1 MTMTEHSSPDTLEPQ
16 GAAARQ
22 ATGFSSALISFA
34 GRVLASRRVAF
45 ALTFAAISSCVMTY
59 LVLTRRSTEIETVYL
74 MLNVTLVLLLMM
86 GAVIARHIV
95 MLWGKRRQ
103 GIAGSRLQVR
113 FVFVFSILAAVPA
126 ILMAVFSALFF
137 YFGVQAWF
145 NDRVSTA
152 VNESLNVAQAY
163 LKEHQQV
170 MRADV
175 LAMANDLNREASELT
190 RNRALFDR
198 AMQTQSSLRNLPEA
212 MVFQSNGDVLGRSRL
227 SFTLEFERF
236 TPKQME
242 AARAGELVLIT
253 GDSQGRI
260 RALVRLDGFLDA
272 YLYVGRV
279 VDANVL
285 GHMQKTQKAVA
296 EYTSLE
302 GRQSRLQVMITVMF
316 MAVAFLLLLAAIW
329 GGLMF
334 SQSLI
339 TPIGALISAAE
350 KVRDGDLSARVD
362 AVGDGDELTMLGAA
376 FNNMTSQLQHQQDE
390 LLTANRMLDERRR
403 FTEAVLAGAS
413 SGVIG
418 LDPSGNI
425 TLANTVADEL
435 LLGEG
440 RNTGLIGKKLVD
452 FLPEAEGLHN
462 TTLQIEYATPGGPR
476 RTLLLRVTDEQG
488 GSGAVA
494 TIDDISALASAQR
507 KAAWGDVARRIAHEI
522 KNPLTPIQLSAE
534 RLKRKY
540 LPQISE
546 DPETFEKCTE
556 TIIRQVHEIGHMV
569 GEFSAYARMP
579 LPVKRMEDIVDVCRD
594 AMVLQRQAHTDIGFD
609 FSSDETRIEA
619 NIDRSQLTQVLT
631 NLLQNAIDSI
641 HDRQQ
646 EQKNKMRG
654 YVSVTCGE
662 RGGNIEI
669 TVTDNGLGLPEKV
682 KDQLLEPYVTTKKK
696 GSGLGLAIVKK
707 IMEDHGGEIT
717 LENVMSEGLKSGAKA
732 VIIFSKGLTVANT
745 VRELA

>member
-1 MTMTEHSSPDTLEPQ
+1 MTTEHMHASENLAPMMKKII
-16 GAAARQ
+16 A
-22 ATGFSSALISFA
+22 FA
-34 GRVLASRRVAF
+34 SRLLASRRVAY
-45 ALTFAAISSCVMTY
+45 ALTFAAISSCVLTY
-59 LVLTRRSTEIETVYL
+59 VVLTRETSQIETVYL
-74 MLNVTLVLLLMM
+74 MLNLTLILLLMM

-95 MLWGKRRQ
+95 MLWGKRKQ
-103 GIAGSRLQVR
+103 GVAGSRLQVR
-113 FVFVFSILAAVPA
+113 FVFIFSILAAVPA

-137 YFGVQAWF
+137 YFGVQVWF

-152 VNESLNVAQAY
+152 INESLNVAQAY

-175 LAMANDLNREASELT
+175 LAMANDLNRGASELV
-190 RNRALFDR
+190 RNRGLFDR
-198 AMQTQSSLRNLPEA
+198 TMQTQSSLRNLPEA

-279 VDANVL
+279 VDATVL
-285 GHMQKTQKAVA
+285 GHMQKTEKAVA
-296 EYTSLE
+296 EYSSLE
-302 GRQSRLQVMITVMF
+302 SRQSRLQVMITVMF
-316 MAVAFLLLLAAIW
+316 MAVAVLLLLAAIW
-329 GGLMF
+329 GGLVF
-334 SQSLI
+334 SQSLV
-339 TPIGALISAAE
+339 TPIGALITAAE
-350 KVRDGDLSARVD
+350 KVRDGDLSARVH

-376 FNNMTSQLQHQQDE
+376 FNNMTSQLQRQQDE
-390 LLTANRMLDERRR
+390 LLQANRIMDERRR

-418 LDPSGNI
+418 LDHDGHI
-425 TLANTVADEL
+425 TLANTVAGEL
-435 LLGEG
+435 LSGDAQG
-440 RNTGLIGKKLVD
+440 DSLIGKKLVD
-452 FLPEAEGLHN
+452 FIPEAEGLHN
-462 TTLQIEYATPGGPR
+462 ATLQMEYALPGGPR

-534 RLKRKY
+534 RLRRKY

-579 LPVKRMEDIVDVCRD
+579 LPVKRSEDIVEVCRD
-594 AMVLQRQAHTDIGFD
+594 AMVLQREAHTDIVFD
-609 FSSDETRIEA
+609 FTTDMVRIDA
-619 NIDRSQLTQVLT
+619 SVDRSQLTQVMT

-646 EQKNKMRG
+646 GQDRSTAG
-654 YVSVTCGE
+654 RVSVSCGE
-662 RGGNIEI
+662 RAGNVEI
-669 TVTDNGLGLPEKV
+669 TVTDNGMGLPEKV

-707 IMEDHGGEIT
+707 IMEDHGGEII

-732 VIIFSKGLTVANT
+732 VIIFAKGLTAET
-745 VRELA
+745 AVREYA

>member
-1 MTMTEHSSPDTLEPQ
+1 MNMQRSYPGSSENGASGSSPVRTMLALTGRLLE
-16 GAAARQ
+16 
-22 ATGFSSALISFA
+22 
-34 GRVLASRRVAF
+34 SRRVAF
-45 ALTFAAISSCVMTY
+45 FLTLAAITSCVVTY
-59 LVLTRRSTEIETVYL
+59 LVLTRWSTEIETVYL
-74 MLNVTLVLLLMM
+74 MLNVTLALLLMM

-103 GIAGSRLQVR
+103 GVAGSRLQVR

-126 ILMAVFSALFF
+126 VLMAIFSSLFF

-145 NDRVSTA
+145 NERVSTA
-152 VNESLNVAQAY
+152 INESLNVAQAY

-175 LAMANDLNREASELT
+175 LAMANDINREVSDLM
-190 RNRALFDR
+190 RSRAGFDR
-198 AMQTQSSLRNLPEA
+198 FMQTQSSLRNLPEA

-253 GDSQGRI
+253 GDTQGRI
-260 RALVRLDGFLDA
+260 RALIRLDGFLDA
-272 YLYVGRV
+272 YLYVGRI
-279 VDANVL
+279 VDATVL
-285 GHMQKTQKAVA
+285 GHMQKTEKAVK

-302 GRQSRLQVMITVMF
+302 GRQSRLQVLITAMF
-316 MAVAFLLLLAAIW
+316 MAVAILLLLAAIW
-329 GGLMF
+329 GGLVF
-334 SQSLI
+334 SQALV
-339 TPIGALISAAE
+339 TPIGDLISAAE
-350 KVRDGDLSARVD
+350 RVRDGDLSARVN

-376 FNNMTSQLQHQQDE
+376 FNNMTSQLQRQQQE
-390 LLTANRMLDERRR
+390 LLTANGMLDERRR

-418 LDPSGNI
+418 LDPAGGI
-425 TLANTVADEL
+425 TLANTVAGEL
-435 LLGEG
+435 LLGDIHPD
-440 RNTGLIGKKLVD
+440 GLVGQRLVD
-452 FLPEAEGLHN
+452 LIPEAEGLHN
-462 TTLQIEYATPGGPR
+462 ATLQMEYATPGGPR

-534 RLKRKY
+534 RLRRKY
-540 LPQISE
+540 LPQISD

-579 LPVKRMEDIVDVCRD
+579 LPVKRTENIVDVCRD
-594 AMVLQRQAHTDIGFD
+594 AMILQKEAHADISFT
-609 FSSDETRIEA
+609 FASDAAKLEA
-619 NIDRSQLTQVLT
+619 NVDRSQLTQVLT

-641 HDRQQ
+641 YERQQ
-646 EQKNKMRG
+646 TQGAPPQGRVE
-654 YVSVTCGE
+654 VTCGA
-662 RGGNIEI
+662 RGAGIEI

-717 LENVMSEGLKSGAKA
+717 LENVMSEGLKSGVKA
-732 VIIFSKGLTVANT
+732 VIVFSKGLTADEA
-745 VRELA
+745 VRGYA